1 MELVIGGAFQGK
13 LSYALKRYGLT
24 EKDVCDL
31 AVQAPE
37 PGYGCYWHLE
47 ALSRRNHDIEPF
59 LPLFEQAV
67 GVARQVTG
75 GIVPMDGE
83 ERAWRERY
91 GLLLQK
97 FARNAAHVTRIFCG
111 LSEVLK

>member
-1 MELVIGGAFQGK
+1 MDLIIGGAFQGK

-31 AVQAPE
+31 AVRDPE

-59 LPLFEQAV
+59 LPLLVHAV
-67 GVARQVTG
+67 GLARHVKC
-75 GIVPMDGE
+75 GIFPVVGD
-83 ERAWRERY
+83 ER
-91 GLLLQK
+91 
-97 FARNAAHVTRIFCG
+97 
-111 LSEVLK
+111 

>member
-1 MELVIGGAFQGK
+1 MELIIGGAFQGK

-31 AVQAPE
+31 AVQDPE

-59 LPLFEQAV
+59 LPFFEQAV
-67 GVARQVTG
+67 VVARQVNG
-75 GIVPMDGE
+75 GIVPIEVKQALFGK
-83 ERAWRERY
+83 R
-91 GLLLQK
+91 
-97 FARNAAHVTRIFCG
+97 RN
-111 LSEVLK
+111 